1 MILMVD
7 LNSTLTNYLSVM
19 HEHKCTQLKPF
30 QIKIVRPEDMHKNWI
45 VSPATMNSHLKSQRE
60 MTEKPKL
67 STRFEQ
73 ALVYA
78 TQLHANQVRK
88 GSDIPYVSH
97 LLSVAALVLEDGGDE
112 DEAIAALL
120 HDTVEDSGN
129 ATIREE
135 ILVEFGERVASIVDA
150 CTESCTIPKPP
161 WRDRKLRYIEQ
172 MRHACPSV
180 LRVSMADKLH
190 NARSILADRD
200 REGEAV
206 WDKFKGGKAGTLWF
220 YRSLLEIYR
229 KTGSNFLVSEIE
241 RIVER
246 LESLQ

>member
-1 MILMVD
+1 M
-7 LNSTLTNYLSVM
+7 
-19 HEHKCTQLKPF
+19 
-30 QIKIVRPEDMHKNWI
+30 
-45 VSPATMNSHLKSQRE
+45 E
-60 MTEKPKL
+60 MTQKPKL
-67 STRFEQ
+67 STRFQE

-78 TQLHANQVRK
+78 AQLHANQVRK
-88 GSDIPYVSH
+88 DSDIPYVSH
-97 LLSVAALVLEDGGDE
+97 LLSVAALILEDGGDE
-112 DEAIAALL
+112 DEAIAGLL
-120 HDTVEDSGN
+120 HDAVEDRGSLE
-129 ATIREE
+129 IRGA
-135 ILVEFGERVASIVDA
+135 ILVQFGERVASIVDA

-172 MRHACPSV
+172 MRHASPSV

-229 KTGSNFLVSEIE
+229 LGGSNFLLSEIE
-241 RIVER
+241 RSVER
-246 LESLQ
+246 LENLK